1 MDPLGRNSRNRK
13 YGIPPDNP
21 FVNTPGALHEIYAY
35 GVRNPQR
42 FAWDSRT
49 GQMFLSDIG
58 QNIVEEISPVLRGGN
73 LGWNIWEGSF
83 GYVSREAVDLS
94 RRRSDPKAVYPIV
107 EWGQIDPLL
116 QQQSAAGGLV
126 VYRGSQI
133 PQLANLLVFA
143 DMPSGEIF
151 YVHADKLPGG
161 GQNAIRRILL
171 DAGGAPKTL
180 LQLIQEKNAKQ
191 GKKPATRADLRI
203 SSGRDGRVF
212 LTNKHDGTIRL
223 LVPDETPS
231 R

>member
-1 MDPLGRNSRNRK
+1 M
-13 YGIPPDNP
+13 
-21 FVNTPGALHEIYAY
+21 
-35 GVRNPQR
+35 RNPQR

-58 QNIVEEISPVLRGGN
+58 QNIVEEISPVPRGGN
-73 LGWNIWEGSF
+73 LGWNVWEGSF

-94 RRRSDPKAVYPIV
+94 KRRSDPSVVYPIV

-116 QQQSAAGGLV
+116 QAQSAAGGLV

-133 PQLANLLVFA
+133 PQLANLLIFA

-151 YVHADKLPGG
+151 YVSADTLPVG
-161 GQNAIRRILL
+161 GQDAIRRILL
-171 DAGGAPKTL
+171 RDGGESKTL
-180 LQLIQEKNAKQ
+180 LELIRAKNVKQ
-191 GKKPATRADLRI
+191 GKTPTTRADLRI
-203 SSGRDGRVF
+203 SAGRDGRVF

-223 LVPDETPS
+223 LVPDGNPS